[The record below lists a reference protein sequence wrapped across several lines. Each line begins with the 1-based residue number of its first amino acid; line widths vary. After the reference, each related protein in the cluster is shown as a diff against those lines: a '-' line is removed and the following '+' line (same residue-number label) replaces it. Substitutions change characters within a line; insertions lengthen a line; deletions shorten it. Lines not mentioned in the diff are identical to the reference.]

1 MPRAIW
7 SGTISFGLVS
17 IPVKLFNAVSR
28 KSVSF
33 NQLDARDH
41 ARVRQKLVSGTDGS
55 DVPREGIV
63 KGYNLGGDQY
73 VTVTDDELALL
84 MPQAQRTIDLEE
96 FVSLEEIDPVFYD
109 SAYYLVPEKAA
120 VKPYALLT
128 TAMDRADKVGIG
140 RFVMRSKEYVAAL
153 RPSDGKLVLSTM
165 VYADELN
172 DVDEFP
178 EIEAAAAAKLSDKE
192 IAMATQLVESL
203 AADFEPEKY
212 HDTYREQL
220 LDLIERKAAG
230 EVQEAP
236 APVAPEDSRVVDL
249 LAALEASVAAAKE
262 SRQRHPTALPSDG
275 AAADD
280 GAPDDEAE
288 DEAAAAKKPAA
299 RARSRRTA

>member
-1 MPRAIW
+1 
-7 SGTISFGLVS
+7 
-17 IPVKLFNAVSR
+17 
-28 KSVSF
+28 
-33 NQLDARDH
+33 
-41 ARVRQKLVSGTDGS
+41 
-55 DVPREGIV
+55 
-63 KGYNLGGDQY
+63 
-73 VTVTDDELALL
+73 

-96 FVSLEEIDPVFYD
+96 FVSLDEIDPVFYD

-128 TAMDRADKVGIG
+128 AAMDRSEKVGIG

-178 EIEAAAAAKLSDKE
+178 EIEAAASAKLSEKE

-203 AADFEPEKY
+203 SAEFEPEKF

-220 LDLIERKAAG
+220 LTLIERKAAG
-230 EVQEAP
+230 ETQDAP
-236 APVAPEDSRVVDL
+236 APVAAEDSRVVDL

-262 SRQRHPTALPSDG
+262 SRQRHPTARS
-275 AAADD
+275 ADRGGD
-280 GAPDDEAE
+280 ADAETEADADVEAE
-288 DEAAAAKKPAA
+288 VDAAAAKPAR
-299 RARSRRTA
+299 RARSRRSA

>member
-33 NQLDARDH
+33 NQLDARSG
-41 ARVRQKLVSGTDGS
+41 ARVRQKLVSGSDGS
-55 DVPREGIV
+55 DVARDDIV

-73 VTVTDDELALL
+73 VTVSEDELAQL

-96 FVSLEEIDPVFYD
+96 FVSLDEIDPVFYD

-128 TAMDRADKVGIG
+128 AAMDRSEKVGIG

-178 EIEAAAAAKLSDKE
+178 EIEAAASAKLSDKE

-203 AADFEPEKY
+203 SAEFEPEKF

-220 LDLIERKAAG
+220 LTLIERKAAG

-236 APVAPEDSRVVDL
+236 APVAAEDNRVVDL
-249 LAALEASVAAAKE
+249 LAALEASVAAAKD
-262 SRQRHPTALPSDG
+262 SRQRHPTARVAEDSST
-275 AAADD
+275 
-280 GAPDDEAE
+280 DDEPDSE
-288 DEAAAAKKPAA
+288 KPGEKSAAKSV
-299 RARSRRTA
+299 RSRSRRSA

>member
-33 NQLDARDH
+33 NQLDARSG

-55 DVPREGIV
+55 DVPRDDIV
-63 KGYNLGGDQY
+63 KGYNVGGDQY
-73 VTVTDDELALL
+73 VTVSEDELSQL

-96 FVSLEEIDPVFYD
+96 FVSLDDIDPVFYD

-128 TAMDRADKVGIG
+128 AAMEGSDKVGIG

-153 RPSDGKLVLSTM
+153 RPRGGKLVLSTM

-178 EIEAAAAAKLSDKE
+178 EIEAAASAKLSDKE

-203 AADFEPEKY
+203 SADFDPEKY
-212 HDTYREQL
+212 HDTYREHL

-236 APVAPEDSRVVDL
+236 APVAAEDSRVVDL

-262 SRQRHPTALPSDG
+262 SRQRHPTALP
-275 AAADD
+275 ADD
-280 GAPDDEAE
+280 AAGGADDEVE
-288 DEAAAAKKPAA
+288 DDAPAAKKPAA